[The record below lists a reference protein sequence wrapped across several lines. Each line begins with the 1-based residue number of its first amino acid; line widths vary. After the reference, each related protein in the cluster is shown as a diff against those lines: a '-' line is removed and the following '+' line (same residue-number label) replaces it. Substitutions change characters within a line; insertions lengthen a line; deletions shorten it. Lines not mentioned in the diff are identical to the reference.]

1 MAIAYLG
8 LGTNIGNKRRNMIT
22 AAALLAERVGDILA
36 LSGFYETEPWGFES
50 ENFFLNAAVKLKT
63 SFSPLELLR
72 ITQRIEKEL
81 GRAEKSSGVYHDR
94 IIDIDILLYEDE
106 VLQIPE
112 LTLPHP
118 LMHERKFVM
127 EPLAVCRA
135 SCVERT
141 YNRFERTIMNDF
153 EKILTGGGM
162 VFKKKGK
169 DENAGEKKI
178 KFSDFL
184 RGTHKSGAA
193 KMRAEFKYKKA
204 LRNTKKKK

>member
-8 LGTNIGNKRRNMIT
+8 LGTNVGNKRRNMIT

-63 SFSPLELLR
+63 SFSPLEVLQ
-72 ITQRIEKEL
+72 ITQQ
-81 GRAEKSSGVYHDR
+81 EKSNGVYHDR
-94 IIDIDILLYEDE
+94 IIDIDILLYGDE

-127 EPLAVCRA
+127 DPLAEIAPFV
-135 SCVERT
+135 VHPVLKERIIDLK
-141 YNRFERTIMNDF
+141 ER
-153 EKILTGGGM
+153 L
-162 VFKKKGK
+162 
-169 DENAGEKKI
+169 
-178 KFSDFL
+178 
-184 RGTHKSGAA
+184 
-193 KMRAEFKYKKA
+193 
-204 LRNTKKKK
+204 

>member
-8 LGTNIGNKRRNMIT
+8 LGTNVGNKRRNMIT

-63 SFSPLELLR
+63 SFSPLEVLQ
-72 ITQRIEKEL
+72 ITQQIEKEL
-81 GRAEKSSGVYHDR
+81 GRTEKSNGVYHDR

-127 EPLAVCRA
+127 DPLAEIAPFVIHP
-135 SCVERT
+135 VLKERIIDLK
-141 YNRFERTIMNDF
+141 ER
-153 EKILTGGGM
+153 L
-162 VFKKKGK
+162 
-169 DENAGEKKI
+169 
-178 KFSDFL
+178 
-184 RGTHKSGAA
+184 
-193 KMRAEFKYKKA
+193 
-204 LRNTKKKK
+204 

>member
-8 LGTNIGNKRRNMIT
+8 LGTNVGNKRRNMIT
-22 AAALLAERVGDILA
+22 AAALLVERVGDILA

-63 SFSPLELLR
+63 SFSPLEVLQ
-72 ITQRIEKEL
+72 ITQQIEKEL
-81 GRAEKSSGVYHDR
+81 GRTEKSNGVYHDR

-127 EPLAVCRA
+127 DPLAEIAPFV
-135 SCVERT
+135 VHPVLKERIIDLK
-141 YNRFERTIMNDF
+141 ER
-153 EKILTGGGM
+153 L
-162 VFKKKGK
+162 
-169 DENAGEKKI
+169 
-178 KFSDFL
+178 
-184 RGTHKSGAA
+184 
-193 KMRAEFKYKKA
+193 
-204 LRNTKKKK
+204 

>member
-8 LGTNIGNKRRNMIT
+8 LGTNVGNKRRNMIT

-63 SFSPLELLR
+63 SFSPLEVLQ
-72 ITQRIEKEL
+72 ITQQIEKEL
-81 GRAEKSSGVYHDR
+81 GRTEKSNGVYHDR

-127 EPLAVCRA
+127 DPL
-135 SCVERT
+135 VEIAP
-141 YNRFERTIMNDF
+141 FVVHPVLKERIIDLK
-153 EKILTGGGM
+153 ERL
-162 VFKKKGK
+162 
-169 DENAGEKKI
+169 
-178 KFSDFL
+178 
-184 RGTHKSGAA
+184 
-193 KMRAEFKYKKA
+193 
-204 LRNTKKKK
+204 